1 MFVNFAKDQTDEDEL
16 REVTVNGG
24 GPMVIQANRPQRP
37 TDLKLENSSRSST
50 PHSSSMLSTDQATR
64 SVQTPESVFTVS
76 KTKKSKSNC
85 PSVSRQQQQI
95 RMEPVGEAA
104 NGSNPHEDQT
114 PGKKDP
120 STLFIVST
128 KTQESKV

>member
-1 MFVNFAKDQTDEDEL
+1 MFVNFAKEQSDDDQL

-24 GPMVIQANRPQRP
+24 SVANRLQRP
-37 TDLKLENSSRSST
+37 TDLKLEKFSRSST
-50 PHSSSMLSTDQATR
+50 PHSLSTPSTDQAAR
-64 SVQTPESVFTVS
+64 SEQTPEPSSTS
-76 KTKKSKSNC
+76 LKTKKSKSNS

-104 NGSNPHEDQT
+104 NGSHPPEDQT
-114 PGKKDP
+114 LGRKDP
-120 STLFIVST
+120 SMLFIVST